1 MYKGTYDKIE
11 RNALLLRKL
20 HAQGNIQNIE
30 LFDEP
35 YKLALKVLDC
45 KNLDEHLTAKELGL
59 NKETVKQIRSALGVN

>member
-20 HAQGNIQNIE
+20 HASGRIENLE

-35 YKLALKVLDC
+35 YKLALKILDC
-45 KNLDEHLTAKELGL
+45 SNLDEHLTAKQLRL
-59 NKETVKQIRSALGVN
+59 HKETVKQIRSALGVN